1 MDGKLDSEKFAHD
14 YTDAVFVGLGGCGIN
29 TISRL
34 RKAGLKGT
42 RTLCISR
49 FEEKQ
54 LVKGKDVVNFTL
66 LKGMSAVRDH
76 QPPVSAEERANA
88 EKCVRDMIK
97 GAKKVLLFAGLGGF
111 TGTAIAPVAA
121 AAAKAEG
128 ATLGVVITY
137 PFKVEKKRCAIAE
150 KAYPELQEMADDFV
164 LMKNDDLALMFREM
178 PIGEAFGLRDKQI
191 ASAIMASGAKE

>member
-1 MDGKLDSEKFAHD
+1 MAGSEQKFAHD
-14 YTDAVFVGLGGCGIN
+14 YTDAVFIGLGGCGIN

-54 LVKGKDVVNFTL
+54 LVKGKDVVTFTL
-66 LKGMSAVRDH
+66 LKGMGAVRDH
-76 QPPVSAEERANA
+76 QPPVSAEERAYA
-88 EKCVRDMIK
+88 EKCVRETIK
-97 GAKKVLLFAGLGGF
+97 GAKKVLLFAGLGGY

-128 ATLGVVITY
+128 ATLGMVITY

-150 KAYPELQEMADDFV
+150 KAYPELQKMADDFV
-164 LMKNDDLALMFREM
+164 LKKNDDLVLMFREL
-178 PIGEAFGLRDKQI
+178 PIGEAFGLRDKEI
-191 ASAIMASGAKE
+191 ASAILAGGAKE

>member
-1 MDGKLDSEKFAHD
+1 MPDEMGSKFTHD

-29 TISRL
+29 NISRL
-34 RKAGLKGT
+34 RKAGLKGA

-54 LVKGKDVVNFTL
+54 LVNGKDVVNFTL

-76 QPPVSAEERANA
+76 QQPVSAEERANA
-88 EKCVRDMIK
+88 EKCVRETIK

-111 TGTAIAPVAA
+111 TGTALSPVAA

-128 ATLGVVITY
+128 ATLGMAITY
-137 PFKVEKKRCAIAE
+137 PFRVEKRRCAIAE
-150 KAYPELQEMADDFV
+150 QAYPELQKMADDFV

-178 PIGEAFGLRDKQI
+178 PISEAFGLRDKEL
-191 ASAIMASGAKE
+191 AAAIRAGGAKE

>member
-1 MDGKLDSEKFAHD
+1 MTEIDQKFTHD

-34 RKAGLKGT
+34 RKAGLKGI

-54 LVKGKDVVNFTL
+54 LVQGEDVVNLTL
-66 LKGMSAVRDH
+66 IEGMSAVRDH
-76 QPPVSAEERANA
+76 QPPVSAEECANA
-88 EKCVRDMIK
+88 EKSVRAAIK

-111 TGTAIAPVAA
+111 TGTALMPVAA

-128 ATLGVVITY
+128 ATLGMVITY
-137 PFKVEKKRCAIAE
+137 PFKVEKRRCEAAE
-150 KAYPELQEMADDFV
+150 KAYPKLKKWLTILF
-164 LMKNDDLALMFREM
+164 
-178 PIGEAFGLRDKQI
+178 
-191 ASAIMASGAKE
+191 